1 MEHAFASRQKDWEV
15 NQPNE
20 LAKVLQKLEQ
30 IQDDFNGAQSNGK
43 LVSLADVIVLG
54 GCTAVEEAAKK
65 AGHDVT
71 VPFAAGRT
79 DVVALGRALMNEPHF
94 VLNAAADYG
103 HAGQVWPK
111 QYLSGKP
118 AAASLAT
125 ADNQEMYDLRV
136 RAKPPNPREA
146 LAIAMIRGELLQD

>member
-1 MEHAFASRQKDWEV
+1 MLTVARLLTTAGVDVLNVSTGQLTPDEAPVYGRMFQTPFADQIRNEV
-15 NQPNE
+15 GIATIVAGN
-20 LAKVLQKLEQ
+20 
-30 IQDDFNGAQSNGK
+30 IST
-43 LVSLADVIVLG
+43 ADQANTLI
-54 GCTAVEEAAKK
+54 
-65 AGHDVT
+65 
-71 VPFAAGRT
+71 AAGRT
-79 DVVALGRALMNEPHF
+79 DIVALGRALLNEPHF

-118 AAASLAT
+118 AAASLAA